1 VVEAA
6 SGPAEQAGIRRGDVV
21 VSVNGKPV
29 KTAADLQSAAAKAKG
44 TLALLVKR
52 GDQSMF
58 VPIEIG

>member
-1 VVEAA
+1 
-6 SGPAEQAGIRRGDVV
+6 

-52 GDQSMF
+52 GEQSMF